1 MQFDRLAVFCLLETP
16 SGHPS
21 SIRYLKIAHCPILLD
36 TWNRLYHILS
46 GAPAGLTPFSA
57 KGNSW
62 MSETTIG
69 LIGILVLIALIFL
82 RMNIGLAM
90 ALVGFAGFSVL
101 AGLNGALSNLSAVP
115 YRYVADYSFVVI
127 PLFLLMGS
135 LSANTGISRDLYQA
149 AHSWFGQFRGG
160 LAMATVGATA
170 GFAAICG
177 SSTATGAAMGKVA
190 FPEMERFNYDPRL
203 AAGCVAAGGTMG
215 ILIPPSL
222 GFILYAIL
230 TEESVGQLFI
240 AGILPGILEAV
251 FYIITIYL
259 LCLYN
264 PKMGP
269 VGPKTNLKSK
279 LISLKGVWAMI
290 VLFILVIGGIFM
302 GIFTPSE
309 AAAIG
314 AFGALMIGLISRKV
328 TRKNLIESLAET
340 GRSTAM
346 IFLLIIGAMIFQ
358 RFLAV
363 TNLPITLADF
373 VAKVKASPYMILAII
388 LLFYIFVGCFLDI
401 FSALVLTIPIIFPTI
416 VALGFHPI
424 WFGVLF
430 VRIAEIGL
438 ITPPVGM
445 NCFVIA
451 GVTGTP
457 LGTVFR
463 GIVPFVI
470 ADFCHVA
477 LLVAVPEIS
486 LLLPKMM
493 MK

>member
-1 MQFDRLAVFCLLETP
+1 
-16 SGHPS
+16 
-21 SIRYLKIAHCPILLD
+21 
-36 TWNRLYHILS
+36 
-46 GAPAGLTPFSA
+46 
-57 KGNSW
+57 
-62 MSETTIG
+62 MSETTVG
-69 LIGILVLIALIFL
+69 LIGIFVLMVLIFL

-90 ALVGFAGFSVL
+90 ALVGFVGFGAL

-135 LSANTGISRDLYQA
+135 IAANTGISRDLYTA
-149 AHSWFGQFRGG
+149 THSWVGQLRGG
-160 LAMATVGATA
+160 LAMATVAACA

-190 FPEMERFNYDPRL
+190 LPEMQRYNYDPKL
-203 AAGCVAAGGTMG
+203 ATGCIAAGGTMG

-230 TEESVGQLFI
+230 TEESVGQLFM
-240 AGILPGILEAV
+240 AGILPGVLEAA
-251 FYIITIYL
+251 FYIITIYT
-259 LCLYN
+259 LCLFN
-264 PKMGP
+264 PKLGP
-269 VGPKTNLKSK
+269 AGPRTSLKSK
-279 LISLKGVWAMI
+279 LISLKSVWSMLS
-290 VLFILVIGGIFM
+290 LFVLVIGGIYV

-314 AFGALMIGLISRKV
+314 AFGALMISLV
-328 TRKNLIESLAET
+328 TRRVNRINFIGALAET

-346 IFLLIIGAMIFQ
+346 IFLLVIGAMIFQ

-363 TNLPITLADF
+363 SKLPFLIAEVVANLNAP
-373 VAKVKASPYMILAII
+373 PYVILGVI
-388 LLFYIFVGCFLDI
+388 LFFYIIIGCFLDI
-401 FSALVLTIPIIFPTI
+401 FSALVLTIPIIYPTV

-430 VRIAEIGL
+430 VRVAEIGL

-451 GVTGTP
+451 GVTRVP
-457 LGTVFR
+457 LSTVFR
-463 GIVPFVI
+463 GIVPFLM
-470 ADFCHVA
+470 ADVFHVA
-477 LLVAVPEIS
+477 LLVAIPGIS
-486 LLLPKMM
+486 LFLPRMM
-493 MK
+493 MR